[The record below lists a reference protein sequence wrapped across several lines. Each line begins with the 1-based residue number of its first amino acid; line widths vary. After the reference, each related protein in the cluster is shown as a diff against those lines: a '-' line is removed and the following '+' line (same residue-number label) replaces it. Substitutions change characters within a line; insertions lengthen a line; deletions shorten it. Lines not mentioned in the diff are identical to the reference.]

1 MHQFPLPN
9 SPLTRIRSHPGI
21 SARISLFLKRD
32 DLLHPAIHGN
42 KWRKLEP
49 LLPLIQQGEYTGILT
64 FGGPL
69 SNHIHAVAAAG
80 RLYGFPA
87 AAIVRGQAADL
98 SNPTLAFART
108 CGMQIF
114 PVSKKDYDAGM
125 EIAAV
130 RQIIADFPNYFHL
143 PEGGST
149 PAAARNCMRIS
160 REILDQLDGDANAP
174 LFIAIPAGTGCTA
187 AGVIAGLGNAGTALV
202 FPAAPYGVDEASVR
216 AKMAEIM
223 PGQAPDFR
231 VISDYSRH
239 GFAAYRPEWIDFAL
253 DFYQENG
260 VLLDPIYTV
269 KMMFGLLYLLG
280 KGYFPERSTVVAV
293 HTGGLQGWAGFN
305 SMYRQFKK

>member
-1 MHQFPLPN
+1 MNRFL
-9 SPLTRIRSHPGI
+9 SPLTPIRYHPGT
-21 SARISLFLKRD
+21 AAHISLYLKRD

-69 SNHIHAVAAAG
+69 SNHVHAVAAAG

-98 SNPTLAFART
+98 SNPTLTFARS

-114 PVSKKDYDAGM
+114 PVSKKDYDKGADS
-125 EIAAV
+125 AAI
-130 RQIIADFPNYFHL
+130 RRIIADFPGYYPL

-160 REILDQLDGDANAP
+160 KEILNQISQKTGDP
-174 LFIAIPAGTGCTA
+174 LFVAVPAGTGCTA
-187 AGVIAGLGNAGTALV
+187 AGVIAGLGDAGTALV

-216 AKMAEIM
+216 ARIADIV
-223 PGQAPDFR
+223 PGRAPDFR
-231 VISDYSRH
+231 VIAGYCQD
-239 GFAAYRPEWIDFAL
+239 GFAAYRPEWIDFAVA
-253 DFYQENG
+253 FYLENG
-260 VLLDPIYTV
+260 VLLDPIYTL
-269 KMMFGLLYLLG
+269 KTMYGLFDLLG
-280 KGYFPERSTVVAV
+280 KGYFPAGSTVVAV
-293 HTGGLQGWAGFN
+293 HTGGLQAWAGF
-305 SMYRQFKK
+305 SRRYRGRKI